1 MRPDDRTR
9 SSGSIEE
16 TVERLDLSTVIEVL
30 QAFSG
35 ETVREKLID
44 KLMRTPSN
52 SPAPNEAC

>member
-44 KLMRTPSN
+44 KLMRT
-52 SPAPNEAC
+52 AIEQPNEAC